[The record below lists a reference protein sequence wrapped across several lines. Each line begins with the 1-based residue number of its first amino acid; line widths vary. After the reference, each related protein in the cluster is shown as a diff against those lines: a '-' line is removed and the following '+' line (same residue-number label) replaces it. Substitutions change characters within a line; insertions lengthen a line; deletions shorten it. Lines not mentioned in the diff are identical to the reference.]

1 MSRPLNRK
9 KSWYKVYIKELN
21 TPNILKSQC
30 KYKCDYLLVHAY
42 TGVVAMAIVHDY
54 VVRFEEKF
62 RPVYYNKLEVG
73 EPIDY
78 RKVLFEEE

>member
-30 KYKCDYLLVHAY
+30 KYKCDYLLVKSF
-42 TGVVAMAIVHDY
+42 TGEIAMAIVQEY
-54 VVRFEEKF
+54 VVDLEENF
-62 RPVYYNKLEVG
+62 RPVYYNKLEGGV
-73 EPIDY
+73 PIDKN
-78 RKVLFEEE
+78 KVLFKEE